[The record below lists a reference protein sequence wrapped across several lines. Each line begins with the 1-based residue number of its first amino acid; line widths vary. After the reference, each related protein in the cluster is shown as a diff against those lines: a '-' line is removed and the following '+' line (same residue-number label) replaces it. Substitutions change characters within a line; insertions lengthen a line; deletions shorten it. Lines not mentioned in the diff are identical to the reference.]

1 MLIYLKK
8 NAYWQDK
15 QVLSLTYYYNYGI
28 LVLNSEESKHVSI
41 TKIILQILFYMYK
54 NRINFGAS

>member
-28 LVLNSEESKHVSI
+28 LVLNSEESKLVSI

-54 NRINFGAS
+54 NHINFGAS